1 MSNSLPAG
9 QSAAAAQS
17 LLSRLPNSALSQSDH
32 YTLQSLIKRDLV
44 RRRIEGNRIVW
55 EAKR

>member
-1 MSNSLPAG
+1 MTLSDSETATLHA
-9 QSAAAAQS
+9 
-17 LLSRLPNSALSQSDH
+17 LLSRLPLPNSALSQADH

-55 EAKR
+55 EGKR